1 LASSKT
7 TGSKNKREFW
17 FLDVEEIIM
26 MMTTMMMMLLMPAE
40 RKAGSVGK

>member
-17 FLDVEEIIM
+17 FLDVEEI
-26 MMTTMMMMLLMPAE
+26 MMLMLMLMLLKPAE